1 MKGALLARA
10 LIPALFA
17 LCLALSPAPAAELA
31 PADFHGLW
39 KFDPAR
45 TRELFGYGAVPP
57 GSTGTGLM
65 EINIPEGYVAL
76 SLSSGTYSKKPVF
89 AAEVVKDLLL
99 FHGTDGSTV
108 QLRIVDA
115 DALIVQEGRTRAV
128 FVRQKATGGH

>member
-1 MKGALLARA
+1 MRSALLFRV
-10 LIPALFA
+10 LLPALFA
-17 LCLALSPAPAAELA
+17 ACLALSAASAAELT

-39 KFDPAR
+39 KFDPER

-65 EINIPEGYVAL
+65 EINISGGYVAL
-76 SLSSGTYSKKPVF
+76 SLSSGAYSKKPVF

-108 QLRIVDA
+108 HLRIVDA